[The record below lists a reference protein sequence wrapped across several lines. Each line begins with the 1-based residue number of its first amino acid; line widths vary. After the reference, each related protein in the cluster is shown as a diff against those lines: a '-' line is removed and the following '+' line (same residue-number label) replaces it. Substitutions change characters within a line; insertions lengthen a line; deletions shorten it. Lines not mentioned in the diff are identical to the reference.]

1 MAGTTKKATAMKQ
14 PHINPLESLS
24 GLGRFFLNGAKD
36 QVIDQGIKQFPT
48 EVLKQ
53 VGAIEAP
60 APRSGEMKPGQ
71 EVNLNSVEKS
81 QGKPKG
87 EVLGGIDYR
96 REIVHGSEKIRNRE
110 VSLQD
115 RTLQELRA
123 EIARLA
129 SSVQAVSKEAQAISV
144 EQAPQAAGKYHQNF
158 MEWMLSV
165 IRTARMKVEDSGA
178 WLQVSKK
185 KNGYSQKAKNLGTKF
200 TLSQERTVATQTG

>member
-24 GLGRFFLNGAKD
+24 GLGRFFLDGVKD
-36 QVIDQGIKQFPT
+36 QAIDQG
-48 EVLKQ
+48 LKKIPIDAARSIL
-53 VGAIEAP
+53 GESESNT
-60 APRSGEMKPGQ
+60 PRSGDMKPGQ

-81 QGKPKG
+81 EKPKG

-96 REIVHGSEKIRNRE
+96 RETVQGSERIHNRE
-110 VSLQD
+110 LSEQD
-115 RTLQELRA
+115 RKLQEIRS

-129 SSVQAVSKEAQAISV
+129 SSIQTISKEARAVSV
-144 EQAPQAAGKYHQNF
+144 EQAPQTSGKYHLNF

-185 KNGYSQKAKNLGTKF
+185 KNGYSQKAQNLGTKF
-200 TLSQERTVATQTG
+200 TLSHERTVATQTG